1 MKKTRIHMLVGATWT
16 EVRVDIGLCD
26 EVSIVKFGGG
36 VIQKQEPETRR
47 VRHDMSGLFTVY
59 SHPFD

>member
-1 MKKTRIHMLVGATWT
+1 MLVGATWT